1 MSAQVCVRET
11 AVMPDERTLYLI
23 VSGASATDEEP
34 VADLVDGLQE
44 RGWKLTVLST
54 PTGLRFHDA
63 DRIAAITGE
72 EVRVDFRLPGTGKSL
87 PPADA
92 VLACPLSFN
101 STNKLAVGIADN
113 FAVAL
118 MCEMLGHQ
126 VPTVIVPKAGAPLAA
141 HPAYRQHLDF
151 LAGLPSVKVLRDPD
165 RRLPS
170 WRTVIDSV
178 EVAAHH

>member
-1 MSAQVCVRET
+1 MS
-11 AVMPDERTLYLI
+11 DERTLYLI
-23 VSGASATDEEP
+23 VSGASCTDEEP
-34 VADLVDGLQE
+34 VIDLVGGLRE
-44 RGWKLTVLST
+44 RGWTLTVLST

-63 DRIAAITGE
+63 ERIAAVTGE
-72 EVRVDFRLPGTGKSL
+72 EVRVDFRLPGTGRSL

-126 VPTVIVPKAGAPLAA
+126 VPMVLVPKAGAPLAA
-141 HPAYRQHLDF
+141 HPAYQQHLDF
-151 LAGLPSVKVLRDPD
+151 LSALPSVKVLRDPE

-170 WRTVIDSV
+170 WQTVIETV
-178 EVAAHH
+178 EAAAHG